1 MKKKNNIKEDIANVK
16 HYLIENFYCNPDNRY
31 TIKMINK
38 NTNIN
43 IDTIKLVIGMLKRK
57 KLIKNNYEFKLTLES
72 IEFLENDFKY
82 FKSNLLS
89 AISISIAVFS
99 LSISVFINKDILHL
113 LVFVLVLIFFIM
125 LFYFGRKL

>member
-1 MKKKNNIKEDIANVK
+1 
-16 HYLIENFYCNPDNRY
+16 
-31 TIKMINK
+31 
-38 NTNIN
+38 
-43 IDTIKLVIGMLKRK
+43 MLKRK

-99 LSISVFINKDILHL
+99 LSISVFINKDILPL

>member
-1 MKKKNNIKEDIANVK
+1 
-16 HYLIENFYCNPDNRY
+16 
-31 TIKMINK
+31 MINK

-43 IDTIKLVIGMLKRK
+43 IDTIKLVIDMLKQK

-82 FKSNLLS
+82 YKSNLLS
-89 AISISIAVFS
+89 YISIS
-99 LSISVFINKDILHL
+99 LSFFLYL
-113 LVFVLVLIFFIM
+113 LVYLFVLVLIFFIM

>member
-1 MKKKNNIKEDIANVK
+1 MLTNVLTWK
-16 HYLIENFYCNPDNRY
+16 FNSLYIENFYCNPDNRY

-99 LSISVFINKDILHL
+99 LSISVFINKDILPL

>member
-1 MKKKNNIKEDIANVK
+1 MFMKKKNNIKEDIANVK

-72 IEFLENDFKY
+72 IEFLENDF
-82 FKSNLLS
+82 LS

-99 LSISVFINKDILHL
+99 LPL